1 MSDIETNKKVAAQFF
16 EALGKLDVEG
26 LMKLIDPNIVFNVQ
40 NSGCMGGKLGLQDL
54 ATVGAVLGA
63 TCPEGIR
70 FEIRDVT
77 AEDDRVSVRVDG
89 FAKTD
94 DGGEYNNRYH
104 FLMKFKQGK
113 ICETFEYL
121 DSLLVEK
128 VFAERYKK
136 FLESQAG

>member
-1 MSDIETNKKVAAQFF
+1 MSDIEANKKIAARFF
-16 EALGKLDVEG
+16 EALGKFDVEG
-26 LMKLIDPNIVFNVQ
+26 LMQLIDPEIKLNVQ
-40 NSGCMGGKLGLQDL
+40 NSGCMGGQLGLQDL
-54 ATVGAVLGA
+54 GMVGAVLGGA
-63 TCPEGIR
+63 CPNGIR
-70 FEIRDVT
+70 FEIHDIT

-104 FLMKFKQGK
+104 FLMKFKDGK

-128 VFAERYKK
+128 VLGERYQK
-136 FLESQAG
+136 FLDSKAG